1 MRKYNITLLAVI
13 LMLAA
18 AGPLF
23 AGDDGWEPGSAYNSQ
38 FDPDTV
44 ETLSGELVKM
54 DIFMPKG
61 LSLGV
66 QILLKTAKDTL
77 PVHLGPVWFMKK
89 QKREIA
95 PGDRLEITGS
105 RVNSGGKQVIMASE
119 IKKGDKTLKLR
130 DEKGVPVWG
139 KEKK

>member
-1 MRKYNITLLAVI
+1 MRKYNIALLAVI

-23 AGDDGWEPGSAYNSQ
+23 AGDDGWGPGSAYNSQ
-38 FDPDTV
+38 FDPETV

-54 DIFMPKG
+54 DIIMPKG
-61 LSLGV
+61 MSIGV
-66 QILLKTAKDTL
+66 QILLKTAKETV

-95 PGDRLEITGS
+95 PGDMIEITGS
-105 RVNSGGKQVIMASE
+105 RVDSGGNEVIMASQV
-119 IKKGDKTLKLR
+119 KKGDKSLKLR
-130 DEKGVPVWG
+130 DDKGVPVWG
-139 KEKK
+139 REKK